1 MNKSTESTLA
11 MNEKY
16 GDFASASGNVV
27 FDESDVPENL
37 EGLIP
42 YAKFWGLSDDW
53 AREQLAT
60 KAPEHVKAELKLLI
74 ARYDDALDEWLAG
87 DEAASAN
94 PSDAYVAFS
103 AMRMCADFM

>member
-1 MNKSTESTLA
+1 MSNESTIA

-16 GDFASASGNVV
+16 GEFASASGNVA
-27 FDESDVPENL
+27 FNESDVPEKL
-37 EGLIP
+37 VTLIP
-42 YAKFWGLSDDW
+42 YAKFWGLADDW

-60 KAPEHVKAELKLLI
+60 KAPEHVKTELKQMI
-74 ARYDDALDEWLAG
+74 ARYDDVLDEWLAG